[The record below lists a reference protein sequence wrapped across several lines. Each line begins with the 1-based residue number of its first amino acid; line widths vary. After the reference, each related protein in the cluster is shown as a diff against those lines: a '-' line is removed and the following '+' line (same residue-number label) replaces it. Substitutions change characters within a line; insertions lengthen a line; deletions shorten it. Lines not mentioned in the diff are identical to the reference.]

1 MIDEAN
7 MELIRVHKQMRK
19 AKYEPKDGHTPIP
32 WEFLDTKRKTIM
44 EFHKGKTDVKEDDRR
59 SGDPPS
65 LLSLGKVGLSLGYLL
80 EVSRVKPRYRLRLRR
95 VILPE
100 ARRDHQRILS
110 AKGSL
115 KTAQGEQEPP
125 EALHTE
131 RHRSEGEFAPREAF
145 NRERNPRYQ
154 LLL

>member
-1 MIDEAN
+1 MTGAP
-7 MELIRVHKQMRK
+7 VS
-19 AKYEPKDGHTPIP
+19 
-32 WEFLDTKRKTIM
+32 FL
-44 EFHKGKTDVKEDDRR
+44 
-59 SGDPPS
+59 PPS

-80 EVSRVKPRYRLRLRR
+80 EVSRVKPRYRLRR

-115 KTAQGEQEPP
+115 KTAQGEQEQR

-131 RHRSEGEFAPREAF
+131 RHRSEGEFASREAF
-145 NRERNPRYQ
+145 HRERNPRFQ